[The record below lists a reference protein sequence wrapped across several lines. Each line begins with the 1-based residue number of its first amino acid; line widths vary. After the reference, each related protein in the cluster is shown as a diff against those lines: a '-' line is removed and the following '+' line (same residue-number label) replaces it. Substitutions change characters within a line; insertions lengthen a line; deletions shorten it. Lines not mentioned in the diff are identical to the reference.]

1 MREVAIVSPVRTP
14 VGRFG
19 GTLRDIPAEDL
30 GALVV
35 REAVS
40 RSGVDPERVDEV
52 VLGHGYSSGEN
63 PAIGRLCALKADLP
77 LQVTGYQL
85 DRRCSSGLQA
95 ILNAAMLVQTD
106 NADVVIAGGAES
118 MSGVE
123 YYTLGARWGGR
134 FGNMQLYDRLI
145 RSREASTPEERFGYI
160 NGMIET
166 AQNVANYYEISREE
180 QDEYSLRSHQR
191 AVAASEGGKFKDEI
205 VPVPVPQRRGPPVM
219 FEADEGPRK
228 DTSMESL
235 GKLRPLMKDGSVTA
249 GNSSSQNDAA
259 SVCLVVAAEKLDE
272 LGLEPMAYLKGW
284 ASAGVHPAYMG
295 VGPVPA
301 VNKLF
306 AKTGYGW
313 KDIDLI
319 ELNEAFA
326 SQVLSVI
333 HQWQA
338 PRDDIHDI
346 LNVNGSGISLGH
358 PIAATGA
365 RILATMLHE
374 MRRRDA
380 KLGLETM
387 CVGGGQGVAAL
398 FELAA

>member
-30 GALVV
+30 GALVI

-40 RSGVDPERVDEV
+40 RSGVDPERIDEV

-63 PAIGRLCALKADLP
+63 PALGRLCAMKADLP

-123 YYTLGARWGGR
+123 YYTTKSRWGGR
-134 FGNMQLYDRLI
+134 FGSMTLHDRLV
-145 RSREASTPEERFGYI
+145 RSREASSPEERFGYI

-191 AVAASEGGKFKDEI
+191 AVAASEEGKFKDEI
-205 VPVPVPQRRGPPVM
+205 VAVPVPQRRGQAVM

-259 SVCLVVAAEKLDE
+259 SVCLVVAADKVDE

-313 KDIDLI
+313 QDIELI

-326 SQVLSVI
+326 SQVLSVV

-365 RILATMLHE
+365 RILATMLNE
-374 MRRRDA
+374 MKRRGA

>member
-30 GALVV
+30 GALVI
-35 REAVS
+35 RETVS
-40 RSGVDPERVDEV
+40 RSGVDPEKIDEV

-63 PAIGRLCALKADLP
+63 PAIGRLCAMKADLP

-106 NADVVIAGGAES
+106 NADVVIAGGTES

-134 FGNMQLYDRLI
+134 FGNMNLYDRLI

-191 AVAASEGGKFKDEI
+191 AVAASEDGKFKDEI

-228 DTSMESL
+228 DSSMESL
-235 GKLRPLMKDGSVTA
+235 AKLRPLMKDGSVTA

-284 ASAGVHPAYMG
+284 ASAGVHPPTWASGLCPLSTSFLPRPATAGKTSTLSSLTRPLHPRSSPLSTSGRPRGTTSMTSSTSTAPG
-295 VGPVPA
+295 SPWAIPLLPPGP
-301 VNKLF
+301 
-306 AKTGYGW
+306 
-313 KDIDLI
+313 
-319 ELNEAFA
+319 A
-326 SQVLSVI
+326 SS
-333 HQWQA
+333 
-338 PRDDIHDI
+338 PPCSTR
-346 LNVNGSGISLGH
+346 
-358 PIAATGA
+358 
-365 RILATMLHE
+365 
-374 MRRRDA
+374 
-380 KLGLETM
+380 
-387 CVGGGQGVAAL
+387 
-398 FELAA
+398 